1 MKVKVELELRKED
14 WSELKDLARGY
25 QISVSDILENYIKDL
40 TYSKGSNGSDEREMA
55 NEYFSRSIE
64 NYGEFS
70 W

>member
-40 TYSKGSNGSDEREMA
+40 TYSKESNGSDEREMA
-55 NEYFSRSIE
+55 NEYFSRSIV
-64 NYGEFS
+64 NYRNDF
-70 W
+70 